1 MTVEEKARH
10 GRTAATVFLGL
21 LLAALL
27 LQTLLQPLPAGAMA
41 FMVAVK
47 LLPLS
52 IFLPLLWRGRTQ
64 SVLWFSMF
72 LMPYFCWAI
81 LGAFV
86 PGTEGLVAILVALLI
101 AACFSASMLL
111 IRWQR
116 AAGLTQ
122 NL

>member
-27 LQTLLQPLPAGAMA
+27 LQTLLQPLPAAAMA

-86 PGTEGLVAILVALLI
+86 PGTEGLVAMLVALLI

-122 NL
+122 NP